1 MYLQPYFSIHMKN
14 IRQMAQVSRTIE
26 VYTGATLLLVAV
38 TQ

>member
-1 MYLQPYFSIHMKN
+1 MHFRPYFSIHLKN

>member
-1 MYLQPYFSIHMKN
+1 
-14 IRQMAQVSRTIE
+14 MAQVSRTIE